1 MRGTAKDGRVRC
13 ELGEVEAMLRP
24 EEITLLSEEDPR
36 SANASRATVCG
47 HEFYGQDQIIRLR
60 LDSGTGLRY
69 RLGPGPG
76 FRPGARVGVLAAGPA
91 VAYQTG

>member
-47 HEFYGQDQIIRLR
+47 REFYGQDQIIRLR
-60 LDSGTGLRY
+60 LGS
-69 RLGPGPG
+69 GPG
-76 FRPGARVGVLAAGPA
+76 FRSGARVGVLAAVPA